1 MMAELMKN
9 RLIDKKIAV
18 VGLGYVGL
26 PLAIEFAKIYKTVGF
41 DVNQSRIAELNNFI
55 DRTGEIKKEDF
66 FDLSRLSFSNDPS
79 HLSGADFIVIAVP
92 TPVDR
97 HSDPDFSFL
106 TSASKL
112 VAAVMKKGATIV
124 YESTVYPGAT
134 EEICIPILESVS
146 GMRWLDEF
154 NVGYSPERVNPGDR
168 NRTLVDIT
176 KVVSGDT
183 SETLEKLGELY
194 GSVVKAGV
202 YLARSIKLAEAA
214 KVIENTQRDLNIA
227 LMNELSIIF
236 RKIGLDTEEVLKAAE
251 SKWNFIP
258 FRPGLVGGHCIG
270 VDPYYLTFIAKQM
283 GYHPEV
289 ILAGRRINDNMAI
302 YVAEQLIE
310 KFVNNGTII
319 KSSHIA
325 ILGLT
330 FKEDCSDIRNSKVI
344 DLYKALVGYG
354 CKVYTH
360 DPLANHDAVINEYGI
375 VIDCW
380 EDIPVNIDAVI
391 LAVPHVQYLQMPFLF
406 LTQKLKS
413 KGVFMDLKSKF
424 TELDYS
430 SCDYDIWRL

>member
-1 MMAELMKN
+1 MVKSMHNL
-9 RLIDKKIAV
+9 LVSKKIAI

-26 PLAIEFAKIYKTVGF
+26 PLAIEFGKIYETVGF
-41 DVNQSRIAELNNFI
+41 DINSARITELKNSM
-55 DRTGEIKKEDF
+55 DRTGEMQKEHF
-66 FDLSRLSFSNDPS
+66 NASSRLKFSSDPS
-79 HLSGADFIVIAVP
+79 DLSGADFIIIAVP
-92 TPVDR
+92 TPVDGLR
-97 HSDPDFSFL
+97 NPDLSFL
-106 TSASKL
+106 ISASKL
-112 VAAVMKKGATIV
+112 VADTMKKGVTIV

-146 GMRWLDEF
+146 GMRWLNEF

-183 SETLEKLGELY
+183 SKTLEILGELY

-202 YLARSIKLAEAA
+202 YLAGSIQVAEAA

-236 RKIGLDTEEVLKAAE
+236 HKLGLDTEEVLKAAE
-251 SKWNFIP
+251 TKWNFIP

-270 VDPYYLTFIAKQM
+270 VDPYYLTFKAQQM
-283 GYHPEV
+283 QYQPEV

-302 YVAEQLIE
+302 YVAEQLIQM
-310 KFVNNGTII
+310 FSRNNCKIEF
-319 KSSHIA
+319 SHIA

-330 FKEDCSDIRNSKVI
+330 FKEDCSDIRNSKVF
-344 DLYKALVGYG
+344 DLYKSLAGFG
-354 CKVYTH
+354 CKVYAH
-360 DPLANHDAVINEYGI
+360 DPLANQNAVMKEYGI
-375 VIDCW
+375 EINCW
-380 EDIPVNIDAVI
+380 EDIPVDIDAVI
-391 LAVPHVQYLQMPFLF
+391 LAVPHLQYLQMPFSL

-424 TELDYS
+424 TKLDY
-430 SCDYDIWRL
+430 CEYDYDVWRL